1 MSVELHED
9 GKILVIKLTGKLA
22 KEDYEQFAPEV
33 DRLIKQHGK
42 LRMLVQMHDF
52 HGWTAGALWQ
62 DIKFDLKHFRQIER
76 LALVGEKTGSM
87 AWQRFANRLPPPP
100 FGTSTA
106 ARPNRPRSGSTP
118 TCWSPK
124 DRSCQ
129 RTNGVAA
136 RELTLTCQLT
146 LLAAAPFSFIARS
159 APAHERGEGIR

>member
-62 DIKFDLKHFRQIER
+62 DIKFDLKNFRQIER
-76 LALVGEKTGSM
+76 VALVGEKSWEHGM
-87 AWQRFANRLPPPP
+87 ATFCKP
-100 FGTSTA
+100 FTTA
-106 ARPNRPRSGSTP
+106 TIRYF
-118 TCWSPK
+118 
-124 DRSCQ
+124 DRTEAEQAAEWIHADLLVAQAIDRGQ
-129 RTNGVAA
+129 RTNVV
-136 RELTLTCQLT
+136 
-146 LLAAAPFSFIARS
+146 S
-159 APAHERGEGIR
+159 

>member
-42 LRMLVQMHDF
+42 LRMLVQMRDF

-76 LALVGEKTGSM
+76 LALVGEKTWEHGM
-87 AWQRFANRLPPPP
+87 ATFCKP
-100 FGTSTA
+100 FTTA
-106 ARPNRPRSGSTP
+106 TIRYF
-118 TCWSPK
+118 
-124 DRSCQ
+124 DRSEAEQ
-129 RTNGVAA
+129 AEEWIHADLLVA
-136 RELTLTCQLT
+136 Q
-146 LLAAAPFSFIARS
+146 
-159 APAHERGEGIR
+159 G

>member
-33 DRLIKQHGK
+33 DRLIEQHGK

-76 LALVGEKTGSM
+76 LALVGEKTWEHGL
-87 AWQRFANRLPPPP
+87 ATFCKP
-100 FGTSTA
+100 FTTA
-106 ARPNRPRSGSTP
+106 TIRYF
-118 TCWSPK
+118 
-124 DRSCQ
+124 DRSEAEQ
-129 RTNGVAA
+129 AETWIHADLLVA
-136 RELTLTCQLT
+136 Q
-146 LLAAAPFSFIARS
+146 
-159 APAHERGEGIR
+159 G

>member
-33 DRLIKQHGK
+33 DRLIEQHGK

-76 LALVGEKTGSM
+76 LALVGEKTWEHGM
-87 AWQRFANRLPPPP
+87 AIFCKP
-100 FGTSTA
+100 FTSATIRYFDLA
-106 ARPNRPRSGSTP
+106 EAEQAET
-118 TCWSPK
+118 WIHA
-124 DRSCQ
+124 D
-129 RTNGVAA
+129 
-136 RELTLTCQLT
+136 
-146 LLAAAPFSFIARS
+146 LLVVQS
-159 APAHERGEGIR
+159 

>member
-33 DRLIKQHGK
+33 DRLIEQHGK

-76 LALVGEKTGSM
+76 LALVGEKTWEHGM
-87 AWQRFANRLPPPP
+87 ATFCKP
-100 FGTSTA
+100 FTTA
-106 ARPNRPRSGSTP
+106 TIRYF
-118 TCWSPK
+118 
-124 DRSCQ
+124 DRSEAEQ
-129 RTNGVAA
+129 AETWIHADLLVA
-136 RELTLTCQLT
+136 Q
-146 LLAAAPFSFIARS
+146 
-159 APAHERGEGIR
+159 G